1 MTRSPAA
8 ETRAPRDLVAGLLDD
23 LESTGRDTAPDLI
36 MITGNLAERATSAEY
51 ETAHQFLTALRDALG
66 IENQQIVL
74 VPGSRDVNRGKCE
87 AYFLQCEADD
97 TRPVPPFWEKW
108 QPFSTVMLRRFHG
121 TELPKDQPWAL
132 TEHPNQRVVVAGFNT
147 TMAITHLPG
156 EQAGSLGDAQIDW
169 FADELSARGRRDWFR
184 IGVMHHRPEGED
196 AITDAGRFADV
207 AGPYLDLVLHGQ
219 PGGPAVSLPG
229 AAVPVLGSDGPWQ
242 LIEVRA
248 DQVRVLP
255 DGEPIRLPSRSA
267 RVPKPRPRRPEPPA
281 ALRLFTEQVAEVCR
295 LRNKGA
301 DVVPGPGQSRGRVA
315 YLRVSPARNRSDR
328 GPAEQHPIGVCAD
341 RPARE
346 DVDWFAGVLA
356 HFHTGGSE
364 SPAEMV
370 HAGEAAD
377 PELRDWAQSRGIDL
391 VTFSDYQVGPA
402 LRSFAENQ
410 AAELDNDTIY
420 RSDLYVPQRFNE
432 FLPPSATPT
441 GVTPATDLLT
451 WLRDWVAAPR
461 GRLVVVLGT
470 FGHGK
475 TFLLKELARRLTRD
489 AARTI
494 PILIDLRG
502 FEKAYSLDELVT
514 VQLYRHGHRQVDLDV
529 FRYLRRE
536 GRIILLF
543 DGFDELATR
552 VSYDRA
558 TNHLD
563 TIVQAAEQ
571 HAKVVV
577 TSRDQHFLTD
587 ADVLTALG
595 TQLGTDR
602 QVVRIGNFD
611 DEQIIAFLTNQLRDE
626 HDART
631 RFELLRGIKELLP
644 LSRNPRML
652 GFITELGEDQL
663 TPAGHPINAALLYRQ
678 VLEKWLS
685 YEAVRLKR
693 LGPDAPDKKVLM
705 KAVTHLALRLWD
717 QPDESLSLEDLGDAA
732 VALSQLTTP
741 DVGVPSVLEPQE
753 SAHVLGSSTLLV
765 RSGDQRFTFVHDSV
779 REWLIA
785 NHLATQPP
793 GGIAADGLIGH
804 KWQPLMIEF
813 LCGLAGDDVMRA
825 WAEGVLAAQ
834 PTSGVVRNN
843 ADKVLRFLGVDSS
856 KSLNMSGVD
865 WRGEDHSSQYLVGAD
880 LSDADL
886 TDVNLIGANLTDATM
901 TGANLTGARLDR
913 AVLRGTDLSGAVLSG
928 AWLLGADL
936 TGSVLTGVNL
946 RRAALVAVA
955 GVGEDELR
963 TADTLGAALPGGAP
977 EIQVASAAVIQAV
990 AVVSGV
996 KLLAGAGADGSI
1008 RIWDA
1013 FSGRPLRVLA
1023 GHTGPLFA
1031 IAFTTDGR
1039 YLASAGDDETVRVWE
1054 TTTGR
1059 PVHLLTGHSGRI
1071 RALAF
1076 SPDGKHLASAGDDED
1091 IRIWDTDSGRRIR
1104 VMRTG
1109 GGRIRALAYQPS
1121 GGHLASGGDDEAVR
1135 VWDTTTGQPVHTLTG
1150 HTGTVYA
1157 VAYDHEGIRI
1167 ASASDDRRVLVWNVA
1182 AGTAGLRL
1190 TGHTQCI
1197 RAIAFHPDGRR
1208 LASAGDEG
1216 VIRVWD
1222 SQAGTALRP
1231 LTGHAGPVHTL
1242 AYYPDGEHLASA
1254 GSDRTVRIWDT
1265 ADRRPERTL
1274 RAGGGDSLV
1283 LCFSPR
1289 PDNPWLAV
1297 GSGDGAVRLWTP
1309 AAGAPPRVL
1318 HEPGPGDAP
1327 VTAIATTASGNL
1339 LATAGGDGAIR
1350 VRNPV
1355 TGTSGPP
1362 MTGHRGVVNAI
1373 AFDPSGRY
1381 LASAGADG
1389 TVRLWDVTG
1398 AEDPLTF
1405 AGGHSSHSVLAFR
1418 AVAFTP
1424 DGEAVVGGGT
1434 DGTVRIWDLR
1444 GRKPENRP
1452 GHTGTVRAIA
1462 YSPDG
1467 LQMAS
1472 ADDEG
1477 VIRLRGPVGGPIVL
1491 TGHAGAV
1498 TAVAYS
1504 PGGDRLASGGTDGTI
1519 RIWDTVSGRPTHT
1532 LTGQSGWVRSLSYT
1546 PDGRYVAAAGGD
1558 HAVRIWDTSRSTP
1571 HAVLVPLAEN
1581 GSAVLLHDQR
1591 YVLHGRLGDEFWY
1604 AIGMCRFEPGD
1615 LDPYLPDLKPAP
1627 PGESL
1632 W

>member
-8 ETRAPRDLVAGLLDD
+8 ETRAPRDLVADLLDD

-1121 GGHLASGGDDEAVR
+1121 GGHLASGGRGGPCLGHHHGPARAHPHRAHRNRVR
-1135 VWDTTTGQPVHTLTG
+1135 GGVRPRRHPDSQRQRRPAGTRLERRRRHRRAPADRAHPVHPRDRVPPGRPPVGQRRRRGRHPCLGQPGRHRATAADRARRPGPHPRLLPGRGASGQRGLRSYGPDLG
-1150 HTGTVYA
+1150 H
-1157 VAYDHEGIRI
+1157 
-1167 ASASDDRRVLVWNVA
+1167 RRPP
-1182 AGTAGLRL
+1182 AGTHAARRWRGFAGALFLAPARQPVAGGRLR
-1190 TGHTQCI
+1190 
-1197 RAIAFHPDGRR
+1197 GRR
-1208 LASAGDEG
+1208 GASLDPGC
-1216 VIRVWD
+1216 R
-1222 SQAGTALRP
+1222 
-1231 LTGHAGPVHTL
+1231 
-1242 AYYPDGEHLASA
+1242 SA
-1254 GSDRTVRIWDT
+1254 
-1265 ADRRPERTL
+1265 
-1274 RAGGGDSLV
+1274 
-1283 LCFSPR
+1283 
-1289 PDNPWLAV
+1289 
-1297 GSGDGAVRLWTP
+1297 
-1309 AAGAPPRVL
+1309 AAGA
-1318 HEPGPGDAP
+1318 A
-1327 VTAIATTASGNL
+1327 
-1339 LATAGGDGAIR
+1339 
-1350 VRNPV
+1350 
-1355 TGTSGPP
+1355 
-1362 MTGHRGVVNAI
+1362 
-1373 AFDPSGRY
+1373 
-1381 LASAGADG
+1381 
-1389 TVRLWDVTG
+1389 
-1398 AEDPLTF
+1398 
-1405 AGGHSSHSVLAFR
+1405 R
-1418 AVAFTP
+1418 ARA
-1424 DGEAVVGGGT
+1424 
-1434 DGTVRIWDLR
+1434 RR
-1444 GRKPENRP
+1444 RP
-1452 GHTGTVRAIA
+1452 GHRHRHHGERQPARHRGWRRRHPRPQSGDRHVRAA
-1462 YSPDG
+1462 HDRPPRRRERD
-1467 LQMAS
+1467 
-1472 ADDEG
+1472 
-1477 VIRLRGPVGGPIVL
+1477 RLRPVRPLSGQRGSRRHGPAVGRHRCRGPAHL
-1491 TGHAGAV
+1491 RRGAQLAQRARV
-1498 TAVAYS
+1498 
-1504 PGGDRLASGGTDGTI
+1504 PGCRVHPGRGGGGRRRHRRDRAHL
-1519 RIWDTVSGRPTHT
+1519 
-1532 LTGQSGWVRSLSYT
+1532 
-1546 PDGRYVAAAGGD
+1546 
-1558 HAVRIWDTSRSTP
+1558 
-1571 HAVLVPLAEN
+1571 
-1581 GSAVLLHDQR
+1581 GSAR
-1591 YVLHGRLGDEFWY
+1591 
-1604 AIGMCRFEPGD
+1604 P
-1615 LDPYLPDLKPAP
+1615 
-1627 PGESL
+1627 
-1632 W
+1632 